1 MASDGKRGYYALLPI
16 GGFIC
21 YRKQTLMV
29 RAIWGGGVVCKDAQ
43 GERVIIEGLTAL
55 NFIKRV

>member
-1 MASDGKRGYYALLPI
+1 MKGYFALLPI
-16 GGFIC
+16 GGFIS

-43 GERVIIEGLTAL
+43 GEVVTIEGPTAL